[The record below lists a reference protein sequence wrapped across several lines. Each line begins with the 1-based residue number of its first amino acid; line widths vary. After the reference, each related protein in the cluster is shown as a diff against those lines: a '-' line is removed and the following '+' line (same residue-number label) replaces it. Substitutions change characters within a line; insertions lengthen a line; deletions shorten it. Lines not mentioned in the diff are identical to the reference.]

1 MAETDGQEK
10 TEQPTGKK
18 LEDSRKEGKVAKSIE
33 VNAFA
38 IFTSGLLMVYF
49 TKSFL
54 SSRISDFS
62 INIFNKLDVLNIN
75 RNMIQNFTKE
85 TLFFFL
91 ITLAPILGILFVV
104 SLVANVAQVGLKFSP
119 KALKPELNKF
129 NPFSGIKRV
138 FFSSGSIVELAKS
151 LLKLIVI
158 GGFTY
163 SVLSGFITE
172 SSILVELTIPEIVKY
187 MVQSSFNL
195 LWKISLLY
203 IVIAAI
209 DLVFQKKKFIKDMM
223 MTKQEVKEENKQ
235 SEGDPQIKSR
245 IRRLQYAAAKNRMMQ
260 NVPKADVVIT
270 NPTHFAVALKYDA
283 LKSSAPKVVAKGVDE
298 LAQKIKEIAREYN
311 VPIHEDREL
320 ARALYRICDVG
331 DEIPSALFKAVAQV
345 LAYIFQ
351 LKNKKKKK
359 LIV

>member
-18 LEDSRKEGKVAKSIE
+18 LEDSRKEGKVAKSTE

-49 TKSFL
+49 TQSYL

-62 INIFNKLDVLNIN
+62 IKIFNNLDVLNIN
-75 RNMIQNFTKE
+75 KDMIQSFTKD

-91 ITLAPILGILFVV
+91 ITLAPILIVLFVV
-104 SLVANVAQVGLKFSP
+104 SLVANIAQVGLKFSP
-119 KALKPELNKF
+119 KALKPELSRF
-129 NPFSGIKRV
+129 NPFTGMKKV
-138 FFSSGSIVELAKS
+138 FFSSGSLVELAKS
-151 LLKLIVI
+151 LLKLVLI

-163 SVLSGFITE
+163 SMLSGFIKG

-187 MVQSSFNL
+187 MVQSSFSL

-203 IVIAAI
+203 TVIAAV
-209 DLVFQKKKFIKDMM
+209 DFVFQKKKFIKDMM
-223 MTKQEVKEENKQ
+223 MTKQEVKEENRQ

-270 NPTHFAVALKYDA
+270 NPTHFAVALKYDVI
-283 LKSSAPKVVAKGVDE
+283 KSSAPKVVAKGVDE
-298 LAQKIKEIAREYN
+298 LAQKIKEVAREN
-311 VPIHEDREL
+311 DVPIHEDREL
-320 ARALYRICDVG
+320 ARALYRICNIG
-331 DEIPSALFKAVAQV
+331 DEIPSTLFKAVAQV
-345 LAYIFQ
+345 LAYIYQ
-351 LKNKKKKK
+351 LKNKKKKA
-359 LIV
+359 IV